1 MGFRFDP
8 ALDALSPAVAALRRS
23 ARLLAAV

>member
-8 ALDALSPAVAALRRS
+8 ALDALSPAVAALHFR
-23 ARLLAAV
+23 ARLLATA

>member
-8 ALDALSPAVAALRRS
+8 ALDALSPAVVALRRS
-23 ARLLAAV
+23 ARLLTAV